1 MTGQLVILSPL
12 ILFFIFLL
20 LTIPRLNVL
29 HFSIPLPMEE
39 EEVWERRSYSKYSI
53 GFTLC
58 CLSRVSTKNVTTPMC
73 VCVCVETRKKKTNK
87 ESFSILVGKDIPSIH
102 LSGRSKRG
110 LLLRVKTFGLS
121 SCCVPCLMTLFTSL
135 VSHRV
140 FLVCFVYRNHIP
152 PPHLNTKRIP
162 LKEGKQRKTT
172 TKGWPASV
180 TYFGRACRLNPP
192 PIEYQKLYGNIKTHN
207 KFWVRRKPNP
217 SPKKR
222 EILSIFS
229 IRQVKIL
236 AKAILIGLK
245 TFSLDPIDKFQ
256 WKY

>member
-152 PPHLNTKRIP
+152 PPTWI
-162 LKEGKQRKTT
+162 LKHTITFECVENQTRLRKKGK
-172 TKGWPASV
+172 S
-180 TYFGRACRLNPP
+180 FL
-192 PIEYQKLYGNIKTHN
+192 
-207 KFWVRRKPNP
+207 
-217 SPKKR
+217 
-222 EILSIFS
+222 
-229 IRQVKIL
+229 
-236 AKAILIGLK
+236 
-245 TFSLDPIDKFQ
+245 FSLFVK
-256 WKY
+256 WKYWQRRFWSD